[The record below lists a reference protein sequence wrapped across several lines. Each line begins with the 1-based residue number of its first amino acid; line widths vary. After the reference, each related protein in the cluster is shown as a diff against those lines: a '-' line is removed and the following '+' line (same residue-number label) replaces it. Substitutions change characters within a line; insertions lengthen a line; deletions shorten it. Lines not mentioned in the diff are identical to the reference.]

1 MGTAQ
6 AGQLQGQAPPPAG
19 TPPGLPF
26 YAHHYLLSQA
36 GIHLLENVRL
46 TAMAQ
51 DKTWL
56 SCTLVL
62 ALKERGGSGS
72 AIRPVAYGPPR
83 P

>member
-1 MGTAQ
+1 M
-6 AGQLQGQAPPPAG
+6 
-19 TPPGLPF
+19 
-26 YAHHYLLSQA
+26 SQA

-62 ALKERGGSGS
+62 ALKEHGGSGS